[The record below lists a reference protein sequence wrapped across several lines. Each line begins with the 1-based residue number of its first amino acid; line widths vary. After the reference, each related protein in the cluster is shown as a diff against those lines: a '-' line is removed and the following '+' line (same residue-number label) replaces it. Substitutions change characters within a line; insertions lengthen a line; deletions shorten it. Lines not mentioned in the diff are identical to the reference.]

1 MSSTGYEFL
10 HTGRGEVLRI
20 AARGRDVLNDPLT
33 NLGTAFTPAQ
43 REALGLNGLLPPG
56 HTTLETQARRVLAQ
70 LEAEPNDL
78 SKNQFLQGLHNR
90 NEVLFYKVLIDH
102 IEDLLPVV
110 YTPTIGEAIKAF
122 SNYYHRPRGIFLSI
136 DDPES
141 MEDAL
146 QVYGH
151 GRDDVD
157 LIVVTDSEGILGIGD
172 QGVGGIQIAVG
183 KLAVYTAAAGI
194 HPRRVLPVVLDV
206 GTDNLDLLAYDG
218 YLGLRHS
225 RVRGARYDEFID
237 HFVQTASRLFPKAMI
252 HWEDFGAGNAHR
264 ILARYHDEICTF
276 NDDIEGTAAVVTA
289 AAVAATRRSG
299 VPLSEQRIVIFGAG
313 SAGIGIA
320 HLLCEVMKGEGV
332 DLADARARF
341 WGLGS
346 RGLLRE
352 GIRMRDFQQ
361 PFARRRA
368 ELADWRL
375 DRQGEVTLRDV
386 VRNVRPTMLIG
397 TSAQP
402 GVFDESLV
410 REMATHVAS
419 PIIMPLSNPTS
430 LAEAQPADLLEWT
443 AGRALI
449 ATGSPFPPIT
459 QGDVTHRIAQANNA
473 LVFPGLG
480 LGVIV
485 SRATR
490 VTPGMLVAAANAV
503 AAQVDI
509 RTPGA
514 GVLPPMAALRSV
526 SARVALAVAQAAVR
540 DGVACIEL
548 SDPVQQ
554 VLEAMWEPAYPRVEI
569 V

>member
-1 MSSTGYEFL
+1 MATGYEFVPSE
-10 HTGRGEVLRI
+10 HGDVLRI
-20 AARGRDVLNDPLT
+20 SARGRDVLNDPLT
-33 NLGTAFTPAQ
+33 NLGTAFTPEQ
-43 REALGLNGLLPPG
+43 RKAFGLNGLLPPG

-136 DDPES
+136 DDPDS
-141 MEDAL
+141 MEESL
-146 QVYGH
+146 QAYGH

-172 QGVGGIQIAVG
+172 QGVGGIQIAIG

-225 RVRGARYDEFID
+225 RVRGQRYDDFID
-237 HFVQTASRLFPKAMI
+237 HFVETASRLFPKAMI

-289 AAVAATRRSG
+289 AAVAASRRSG
-299 VPLSEQRIVIFGAG
+299 MPLSQQRIVIFGAG

-320 HLLCEVMKGEGV
+320 QLMCEFMKAEGM
-332 DLADARARF
+332 DLAEARAQF

-361 PFARRRA
+361 PFARRAA
-368 ELADWRL
+368 ELEGWQLERDGTYGL
-375 DRQGEVTLRDV
+375 LDV

-402 GVFDESLV
+402 GVFDEALV
-410 REMATHVAS
+410 REMASHVAA

-430 LAEAQPADLLEWT
+430 LAEAQPRDLLEWT
-443 AGRALI
+443 DGRALI
-449 ATGSPFPPIT
+449 ATGSPFAPVIRGSVAH
-459 QGDVTHRIAQANNA
+459 QIAQANNA

-503 AAQVDI
+503 AAEVTA
-509 RTPGA
+509 RNPGA
-514 GVLPPMAALRSV
+514 GVLPAMSSLRAV
-526 SARVALAVAQAAVR
+526 SAKVALAVARAAETA
-540 DGVACIEL
+540 GVACTEL
-548 SDPVQQ
+548 LDPVQQ
-554 VLEAMWEPAYPRVEI
+554 VLSAMWEPVYPEI
-569 V
+569 EIA

>member
-1 MSSTGYEFL
+1 MATGYEFVPSE
-10 HTGRGEVLRI
+10 HGDVLRI
-20 AARGRDVLNDPLT
+20 SARGRDVLNDPLT
-33 NLGTAFTPAQ
+33 NLGTAFTPEQ
-43 REALGLNGLLPPG
+43 RKAFGLNGLLPPG

-136 DDPES
+136 DDPDS
-141 MEDAL
+141 MEESL
-146 QVYGH
+146 QAYGH

-172 QGVGGIQIAVG
+172 QGVGGIQIAIG

-225 RVRGARYDEFID
+225 RVRGQRYDDFID
-237 HFVQTASRLFPKAMI
+237 HFVETASRLFPKAMI

-289 AAVAATRRSG
+289 AAVAASRRSG
-299 VPLSEQRIVIFGAG
+299 VPLSQQRIVIFGAG

-320 HLLCEVMKGEGV
+320 QLMCEFMKAEGM
-332 DLADARARF
+332 DLAEARAQF

-361 PFARRRA
+361 PFARRAA
-368 ELADWRL
+368 ELEGWQLERDGTYGL
-375 DRQGEVTLRDV
+375 LDV

-402 GVFDESLV
+402 GVFDEALV
-410 REMATHVAS
+410 REMASHVAA

-430 LAEAQPADLLEWT
+430 LAEAQPRDLLEWT
-443 AGRALI
+443 DGRALI
-449 ATGSPFPPIT
+449 ATGSPFAPVIRGSVAH
-459 QGDVTHRIAQANNA
+459 QIAQANNA

-503 AAQVDI
+503 AAEVTA
-509 RTPGA
+509 RNPGA
-514 GVLPPMAALRSV
+514 GVLPAMSSLRAV
-526 SARVALAVAQAAVR
+526 SAKVALAVARAAETA
-540 DGVACIEL
+540 GVACTEL
-548 SDPVQQ
+548 LDPVQQ
-554 VLEAMWEPAYPRVEI
+554 VLSAMWEPVYPEI
-569 V
+569 EIA